1 MKWNYALTIAALCC
15 GAASCQATPETTA
28 ANPAVQTAQP
38 VAETGGAGKVA
49 MDAAVASFD
58 LPDTAGKTV
67 KVGDWNADGRK
78 ATVFVFT
85 SVQCPV
91 SRAYEKRLV
100 ALANEFADKGIRFV
114 GINSNKAEASDRI
127 AAHNKQNGIEYA
139 VLKDKGNV
147 IADRFN
153 AKVTPEAY
161 VVDSE
166 GILRYHGRVD
176 DSQEEAD
183 VTTHDLSDNLKL
195 VVEGK
200 PIVNKNQPAFGCSI
214 KREGQ

>member
-1 MKWNYALTIAALCC
+1 MKWNYALAVAALCC
-15 GAASCQATPETTA
+15 GAAACQAAPNTVA
-28 ANPAVQTAQP
+28 GKPAGQT
-38 VAETGGAGKVA
+38 VAETGTAKIAV
-49 MDAAVASFD
+49 DAAVAPFE
-58 LPDTAGKTV
+58 LPDTAGQSV
-67 KVGDWNADGRK
+67 NVGDWNADGRK
-78 ATVFVFT
+78 ATVIVFT

-91 SRAYEKRLV
+91 ARAYEKRLV
-100 ALANEFADKGIRFV
+100 SLVNDFSGKGIRFV

-127 AAHNKQNGIEYA
+127 ANYNKQHGIDYTM
-139 VLKDKGNV
+139 LKDKGNV

-153 AKVTPEAY
+153 AKVTPEVY
-161 VVDSE
+161 VVDSD

-183 VTTHDLSDNLKL
+183 VKTTDLRDNLSL

-214 KREGQ
+214 KREN